1 MKFNNNIKHIFARTI
16 GISIIFLGIW
26 AMGKYSISS
35 YYFLIGLIII
45 GFAYERFVMV
55 NFKSDNLE
63 NKSLLAKFGLAVG
76 MMVIAFFLMAPISIV
91 FNKMFGSYM
100 YQYISDKKPWE
111 QFQNQEQSNTK
122 YSDKIEDL
130 MKDAPPFDPSTA
142 KLSSDNKVGEKTI
155 DEFLNEKAP
164 TQQSSRSAE
173 TIANEAAQ
181 NAAVIAD
188 QSAQQANKQQINE
201 QFLNQFTGVERA
213 HYEKILAVH
222 PDAMQIV
229 QSQDFIN
236 WKNSLKPELRESSIN
251 SLNNGTA
258 EEVNIILRWYKEDR
272 GIIPKQ
278 N

>member
-1 MKFNNNIKHIFARTI
+1 MKLTNNIKHILARTI

-63 NKSLLAKFGLAVG
+63 KKSLLAKFGLALG

-91 FNKMFGSYM
+91 FDKIFGSYM
-100 YQYISDKKPWE
+100 FKH
-111 QFQNQEQSNTK
+111 F
-122 YSDKIEDL
+122 SDKIFNLDEH
-130 MKDAPPFDPSTA
+130 MEDAPPFDPSTA

-188 QSAQQANKQQINE
+188 QAAQQANQQQINE

-213 HYEKILAVH
+213 HYEKILAAN

-236 WKNSLKPELRESSIN
+236 WKNSLKPELRESTIN
-251 SLNNGTA
+251 SLSNGTA

-272 GIIPKQ
+272 GMVPKQ

>member
-1 MKFNNNIKHIFARTI
+1 MKLTNDIKHIIVRTI

-142 KLSSDNKVGEKTI
+142 KLSSDNTAI
-155 DEFLNEKAP
+155 DRRIDNLLKNAP

-188 QSAQQANKQQINE
+188 QSAQQANQQQINE

-213 HYEKILAVH
+213 HYEKILAAH

-236 WKNSLKPELRESSIN
+236 WENSLKPELRESTIN
-251 SLNNGTA
+251 SLSNGTA
-258 EEVNIILRWYKEDR
+258 EEVNIVLRWYKEDR
-272 GIIPKQ
+272 GMVPKQ